1 MQAKLEIVKIPPG
14 ECSRAE
20 AMEMMQ
26 ASKASVERMV
36 RDGRL
41 RSTLI
46 HREGRREER
55 VYNRED
61 AKRIGREKQSR
72 AILKPPSAL
81 APRPAAAQSEA
92 MIATAL
98 SMMAQILKRYEEPP
112 PALPAPE
119 PPPLTILE
127 KLWLTLDEAVEL
139 SGLCRSDLLE
149 LCQAHVLIARKSP
162 GWKIQRKSLEAFE
175 G

>member
-1 MQAKLEIVKIPPG
+1 MPPKLEIVKIPPG

-46 HREGRREER
+46 PRQGRREER

-112 PALPAPE
+112 ALPAPA
-119 PPPLTILE
+119 PPPLTVLE

-162 GWKIQRKSLEAFE
+162 GWKIQRKSLEGFE
-175 G
+175 E